1 VLHYYS
7 MLYNENEGWK
17 YGLTYENYSFEWSL
31 IKCDEYGNYLAV
43 KDIDTGP
50 VLRLKIP
57 KNHEY
62 FKLLLTVSDGNSITS
77 TITTLNTPLVQNEN
91 NFN

>member
-1 VLHYYS
+1 
-7 MLYNENEGWK
+7 M
-17 YGLTYENYSFEWSL
+17 SL

-62 FKLLLTVSDGNSITS
+62 FKLLLRVSADNSITS
-77 TITTLNTPLVQNEN
+77 TITTLNIPLVQNEKSIKYISWFRIKVN
-91 NFN
+91 IKK

>member
-1 VLHYYS
+1 
-7 MLYNENEGWK
+7 MLYDEDEGWK
-17 YGLTYENYSFEWSL
+17 YGQVCENYSFEWSL

-57 KNHEY
+57 ENHEY
-62 FKLLLTVSDGNSITS
+62 FKLLLTVSDGKTITS
-77 TITTLNTPLVQNEN
+77 TITTLNTPLVHD
-91 NFN
+91 